1 MSYIPS
7 YNFSEDIDLMI
18 VGLCDM
24 VEERLENFSS
34 NPKEEKEY
42 LKQIIYMVAEC
53 SVIDIISQIEVEM
66 KTKMEAAKKNLQQAK
81 ENMPELDQDPYISGI
96 QAAHNNNMYLL
107 DETMKRY
114 LAAPIDK
121 ILTADYGITIE
132 ELHSYVSDDDNINND
147 VNDNDDDND
156 NVNKKESDNGKENV
170 ISVNATKEVE
180 RIMNSIKEELDK
192 MEENLENDEP
202 EN

>member
-7 YNFSEDIDLMI
+7 YNFSKDIDFM
-18 VGLCDM
+18 VKDLCDM

-42 LKQIIYMVAEC
+42 LNQIVYMIAEC
-53 SVIDIISQIEVEM
+53 AVIDIISQIEVEM
-66 KTKMEAAKKNLQQAK
+66 KTKMETAKKNLQQAK
-81 ENMPELDQDPYISGI
+81 ENMPELDQDPYINGI
-96 QAAHNNNMYLL
+96 QAAHDNNMYLL
-107 DETMKRY
+107 NETMKRY

-121 ILTADYGITIE
+121 MLTTDYGIAIE
-132 ELHSYVSDDDNINND
+132 ELHSYVSDNDSDN
-147 VNDNDDDND
+147 VNDNDND
-156 NVNKKESDNGKENV
+156 NVNKKENDNGKENV
-170 ISVNATKEVE
+170 INVNATKEVE

-192 MEENLENDEP
+192 MEESLEDDEP

>member
-18 VGLCDM
+18 NDLCDM

-42 LKQIIYMVAEC
+42 LNQIVYMVAEC
-53 SVIDIISQIEVEM
+53 AVIDIISQIEVEM
-66 KTKMEAAKKNLQQAK
+66 KTKMDAAKKNLQQAK
-81 ENMPELDQDPYISGI
+81 ENMPELDQDPYINGI
-96 QAAHNNNMYLL
+96 QAAHDNNMYLL
-107 DETMKRY
+107 NETMKRY
-114 LAAPIDK
+114 LASPIDK
-121 ILTADYGITIE
+121 MLATDYGITIE
-132 ELHSYVSDDDNINND
+132 ELHSYVSDNDSDN
-147 VNDNDDDND
+147 VNDNDND
-156 NVNKKESDNGKENV
+156 NVNKKENDNEKENV
-170 ISVNATKEVE
+170 INVNATKEVE

-192 MEENLENDEP
+192 MEESLEDDEP

>member
-1 MSYIPS
+1 MNYIPS
-7 YNFSEDIDLMI
+7 YNYSKDIGFMMDD
-18 VGLCDM
+18 LCDM

-34 NPKEEKEY
+34 NPKEEKDY
-42 LKQIIYMVAEC
+42 LKQITYMVTEC
-53 SVIDIISQIEVEM
+53 AVIDVVSQIEVEM

-81 ENMPELDQDPYISGI
+81 ENMPELDQDPYINGI
-96 QAAHNNNMYLL
+96 QAAHDNNMYLL

-121 ILTADYGITIE
+121 MLTADYGITIE
-132 ELHSYVSDDDNINND
+132 ELHSYVSDDDN
-147 VNDNDDDND
+147 VNDNDND
-156 NVNKKESDNGKENV
+156 NVNKKENDNGKENV

-192 MEENLENDEP
+192 MEESLEDDEP

>member
-7 YNFSEDIDLMI
+7 YNFSEDINLMI
-18 VGLCDM
+18 NDLCDM

-42 LKQIIYMVAEC
+42 LNQIVYMIAEC
-53 SVIDIISQIEVEM
+53 AVIDVVSQIEVEM

-81 ENMPELDQDPYISGI
+81 ENMPELDQDPYINGI
-96 QAAHNNNMYLL
+96 QAAHDNNMYLL

-114 LAAPIDK
+114 LATPIDK
-121 ILTADYGITIE
+121 MLTADYGITIE
-132 ELHSYVSDDDNINND
+132 ELHSYVSDNNN
-147 VNDNDDDND
+147 VNDGDND
-156 NVNKKESDNGKENV
+156 NVNEKENV
-170 ISVNATKEVE
+170 INVNATKEVE
-180 RIMNSIKEELDK
+180 KIMNNIKEELDK
-192 MEENLENDEP
+192 MEENLENNEP

>member
-1 MSYIPS
+1 MNYIPS
-7 YNFSEDIDLMI
+7 YNFSKDIGFMMDD
-18 VGLCDM
+18 LCDM

-34 NPKEEKEY
+34 NPKEEKDY
-42 LKQIIYMVAEC
+42 LKQITYMVTEC
-53 SVIDIISQIEVEM
+53 AVIDVVSQIEVEM

-81 ENMPELDQDPYISGI
+81 ENMPELDQDPYINGI
-96 QAAHNNNMYLL
+96 QAAHDNNMYLL

-121 ILTADYGITIE
+121 MLTADYGITIE
-132 ELHSYVSDDDNINND
+132 ELHSYVSDDDN
-147 VNDNDDDND
+147 VNDNDND
-156 NVNKKESDNGKENV
+156 NVNKKENDNGKENV

-192 MEENLENDEP
+192 MEESLEDDEP

>member
-7 YNFSEDIDLMI
+7 YNFSEDIGLM
-18 VGLCDM
+18 VNDLCDM

-42 LKQIIYMVAEC
+42 LNQIVYMVAEC
-53 SVIDIISQIEVEM
+53 AVIDIVSQIEVEM
-66 KTKMEAAKKNLQQAK
+66 KTKMDAAKKNLQQAK
-81 ENMPELDQDPYISGI
+81 ENMPELDQDPYINGI
-96 QAAHNNNMYLL
+96 QAAHDNNMYLL
-107 DETMKRY
+107 NETMKRY

-121 ILTADYGITIE
+121 MLTTDYGIAIE
-132 ELHSYVSDDDNINND
+132 ELHSYVSDNDSDN
-147 VNDNDDDND
+147 VNDNDN
-156 NVNKKESDNGKENV
+156 DNGKENV
-170 ISVNATKEVE
+170 INVNATKEVE

-192 MEENLENDEP
+192 MEESLEDDEP

>member
-7 YNFSEDIDLMI
+7 YNFSKDIDLMI
-18 VGLCDM
+18 NDLCDM

-42 LKQIIYMVAEC
+42 LNQIVYMVAEC
-53 SVIDIISQIEVEM
+53 AVIDIISQIEVEM
-66 KTKMEAAKKNLQQAK
+66 KTKMDAAKKNLQQAK
-81 ENMPELDQDPYISGI
+81 ENMPELDQDPYINGI
-96 QAAHNNNMYLL
+96 QAAHDNNMYLL
-107 DETMKRY
+107 NETMKRY

-121 ILTADYGITIE
+121 MLTTDYGITIE
-132 ELHSYVSDDDNINND
+132 ELHSYVSDNDSDN
-147 VNDNDDDND
+147 VNDNDN
-156 NVNKKESDNGKENV
+156 DNGKENV
-170 ISVNATKEVE
+170 INVNATKEVE

-192 MEENLENDEP
+192 MEESLEDDEP

>member
-18 VGLCDM
+18 NDLCDM

-42 LKQIIYMVAEC
+42 LKKIVYMVAEC
-53 SVIDIISQIEVEM
+53 AVIDVVTQIVTEM
-66 KTKMEAAKKNLQQAK
+66 TTKMDAAKKNLQQAK
-81 ENMPELDQDPYISGI
+81 ENMPELDQDPYINGI
-96 QAAHNNNMYLL
+96 QAAHDNNMYLL
-107 DETMKRY
+107 NETMKRY

-121 ILTADYGITIE
+121 MLTTDYGIVIE
-132 ELHSYVSDDDNINND
+132 ELHSYVSDNDSDN
-147 VNDNDDDND
+147 VNDNDND
-156 NVNKKESDNGKENV
+156 NVNKKENDNGKENV
-170 ISVNATKEVE
+170 INVNATKEVE

-192 MEENLENDEP
+192 MEESLEDDES

>member
-1 MSYIPS
+1 MNYIPS
-7 YNFSEDIDLMI
+7 DNFSN
-18 VGLCDM
+18 DM

-34 NPKEEKEY
+34 NPKEEKDY

-53 SVIDIISQIEVEM
+53 AVIDIVSHIEIEM

-81 ENMPELDQDPYISGI
+81 ENMPELDQDPYINGI
-96 QAAHNNNMYLL
+96 QAAHDNNMYLL

-121 ILTADYGITIE
+121 MLTADYGITIE
-132 ELHSYVSDDDNINND
+132 ELHSYVSDNDN
-147 VNDNDDDND
+147 VNDDDND
-156 NVNKKESDNGKENV
+156 NVNEKENV
-170 ISVNATKEVE
+170 INVNATKEVE
-180 RIMNSIKEELDK
+180 KIMNNIKEELDK
-192 MEENLENDEP
+192 MEENLEDNEP

>member
-42 LKQIIYMVAEC
+42 LKQIICMVAEC

-81 ENMPELDQDPYISGI
+81 ENMPELDQDPYINGI
-96 QAAHNNNMYLL
+96 QAAHDNNMYLL

-121 ILTADYGITIE
+121 MLTADYGITIE
-132 ELHSYVSDDDNINND
+132 ELHSYVSDDDN
-147 VNDNDDDND
+147 VNDNVNDDDND
-156 NVNKKESDNGKENV
+156 NVNKKESDNGKENAV
-170 ISVNATKEVE
+170 SVNATKEVE

-192 MEENLENDEP
+192 MEESLENDEP

>member
-18 VGLCDM
+18 NDLCDM

-42 LKQIIYMVAEC
+42 LNQIVYMVAEC
-53 SVIDIISQIEVEM
+53 AVIDIISQIEVEM
-66 KTKMEAAKKNLQQAK
+66 KTKMDAAKKNLQQAK
-81 ENMPELDQDPYISGI
+81 ENMPELDQDPYINGI
-96 QAAHNNNMYLL
+96 QAAHDNNMYLL
-107 DETMKRY
+107 NETMKRY

-121 ILTADYGITIE
+121 MLTTDYGIAIE
-132 ELHSYVSDDDNINND
+132 ELHSYVSDNDSNN
-147 VNDNDDDND
+147 VNDNDN
-156 NVNKKESDNGKENV
+156 DNGKENV
-170 ISVNATKEVE
+170 INVNATKEVE
-180 RIMNSIKEELDK
+180 RIMNNIKEELDK
-192 MEENLENDEP
+192 MEENLENNEP